1 MFKTTGA
8 MGDFTFLAIG
18 IFGLWMGTEIT
29 VKNAIKISR
38 HFRVSELFI
47 GLTILAFGTDLP
59 ELVVAIEG
67 AFYNLGGTDVSGVVT
82 GNAIGSSICQISIV
96 VGAIALFHFVTIG
109 KIQTRQMATELI
121 GSVILL
127 ALVAFDNII
136 TWNDGALL
144 LIAFLMYIYTLLQ
157 RERKT
162 RKKDEQPQEKSTAA
176 LWFPILFLV
185 GGLAVVIMSSHVA
198 IEAALVIVES
208 WGVGQSFIGSVIIGL
223 GTSLPELAISL
234 NAVSKGQ
241 TSLSVGNIVGSNI
254 FDLLVPLSVSSFIA
268 EINVDDYIL
277 LFDLPVLFVFSIVFI
292 LFLRRKKGV
301 QRHEGIALILLYLAY
316 AFGKHFLN

>member
-1 MFKTTGA
+1 
-8 MGDFTFLAIG
+8 MGDFAFLLIG
-18 IFGLWMGTEIT
+18 IFGLWIGTEVT

-38 HFRVSELFI
+38 YFRVSELFI
-47 GLTILAFGTDLP
+47 GLTVLAFGTDLP

-67 AFYNLGGTDVSGVVT
+67 AFYNRAGTDVSGVVT
-82 GNAIGSSICQISIV
+82 GNAIGSSICQISVV
-96 VGAIALFHFVTIG
+96 VGTIALFHFVTIG
-109 KIQTRQMATELI
+109 KLQTRQMATELI

-144 LIAFLMYIYTLLQ
+144 IIAFLMYIYTLLQ
-157 RERKT
+157 RER
-162 RKKDEQPQEKSTAA
+162 RKRKEDKPLDQKPPPA
-176 LWFPILFLV
+176 LWSQILLLL
-185 GGLAVVIMSSHVA
+185 GGLAVVILSSSVV
-198 IEAALVIVES
+198 IDAALLIVES
-208 WGVGQSFIGSVIIGL
+208 WHIGQSFIGSVIIGL

-254 FDLLVPLSVSSFIA
+254 FDLLVPLGVSSFIA
-268 EINVDDYIL
+268 EIKVENYIL

-292 LFLRRKKGV
+292 LFLRRKKGL
-301 QRHEGIALILLYLAY
+301 QRHEGLALVVLYVAY
-316 AFGKHFLN
+316 AFIKHFLN